1 VSGRTEISGVFGE
14 SGRTEVSGVLVR
26 VGGRCIRGFGG
37 LCKGGRTVYS
47 RFSEVFVVDEVFGRS
62 WNDRKKKKIGDFS
75 Q

>member
-1 VSGRTEISGVFGE
+1 VSGRTEIFGGLGE

-47 RFSEVFVVDEVFGRS
+47 RFSEVFVRVLVRLFGRS
-62 WNDRKKKKIGDFS
+62 WNDRKKKNT
-75 Q
+75 